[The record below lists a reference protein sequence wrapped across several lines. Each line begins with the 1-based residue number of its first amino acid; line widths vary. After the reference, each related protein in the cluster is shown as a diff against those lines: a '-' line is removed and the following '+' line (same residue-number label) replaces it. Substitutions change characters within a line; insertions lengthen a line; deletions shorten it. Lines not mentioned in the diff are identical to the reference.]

1 MNNAISISQAGSVPV
16 PARQSSGS
24 LLRGRG
30 AALKGSREV
39 ARPRRQRNSR
49 HSSIYWLFLLLLTL
63 TAACQ
68 KAKPTAETAAPGTT
82 KAGYY
87 TCSMHPQIHEDGPGS
102 CPICHMDLIKVQPA
116 PVAAPAPKKAAL
128 TTVYTCPM
136 HPQVREAKPGSC
148 PICGMDLVK
157 TSSRPAVKMTPA
169 EMATMPAGNPADNDL
184 ILTAQQLELGNIRV
198 QTIGNRSASS
208 LNAGPA
214 EAPVPQ
220 AILTGT
226 VTADAQ
232 RTQSISS
239 RVAGRVEKLY
249 VRQTGQLLRQGAPLF
264 SVYSEQLETLQREYL
279 LALAQ
284 DRQVA
289 EPTYRHFAEATAQ
302 KLRLLG
308 VSAGQLRQLARGGK
322 ASPLVTYYSPAT
334 GTVQTLDVVQ
344 GQYVAEGSPL
354 LTLSDLSSVWVEA
367 QLYPTE
373 ASRLPLGKSMAVQVV
388 GQARSWRGKV
398 VFISPELNGGSQI
411 TLARIQMPNPD
422 RALQPGAQANVL
434 LDAPATPV
442 ATTAPASTETALR
455 VPQEAIIHDGAASY
469 VWKQTGERQ
478 FRRVRVHT
486 GAGTA
491 ATVAVTGEV
500 RPGDQIVVSGA
511 YLLQSEFT
519 LRQGALDEHMSGMAM

>member
-1 MNNAISISQAGSVPV
+1 MNNLP
-16 PARQSSGS
+16 
-24 LLRGRG
+24 LLRPFSLGRMG
-30 AALKGSREV
+30 
-39 ARPRRQRNSR
+39 
-49 HSSIYWLFLLLLTL
+49 WLLLVLL
-63 TAACQ
+63 ALAAGACQ
-68 KAKPTAETAAPGTT
+68 KAKPTAETTTAGTAKAA
-82 KAGYY
+82 YY

-102 CPICHMDLIKVQPA
+102 CPICHMDLLKVQPA
-116 PVAAPAPKKAAL
+116 PAAAPVAKKATSAA
-128 TTVYTCPM
+128 VYTCPM
-136 HPQVREAKPGSC
+136 HPQVREAQPGSC

-169 EMATMPAGNPADNDL
+169 EMAAMPAGNPAASDL

-198 QTIGNRSASS
+198 QTIGNRTDSSPAAS
-208 LNAGPA
+208 PA
-214 EAPVPQ
+214 EAPAPQ
-220 AILTGT
+220 AVLTGT

-249 VRQTGQLLRQGAPLF
+249 VRQTGQLLRRGAPLF

-284 DRQVA
+284 DLQVA

-308 VSAGQLRQLARGGK
+308 VSAGQLRQLARSGK

-354 LTLSDLSSVWVEA
+354 LTFSDLSRVWVEA
-367 QLYPTE
+367 QLYP
-373 ASRLPLGKSMAVQVV
+373 ADAGRLRLGQSVAVQVV
-388 GQARSWRGKV
+388 GRARPLRGNV
-398 VFISPELNGGSQI
+398 VFLSPELSGGSQI
-411 TLARIQMPNPD
+411 TLARIQVPNPD
-422 RALQPGAQANVL
+422 GSLQPGAQANVL
-434 LDAPATPV
+434 LDAPAS
-442 ATTAPASTETALR
+442 ATKSMPPTETALR
-455 VPQEAIIHDGAASY
+455 VPQEAVMHDGAASY

-478 FRRVRVHT
+478 FRRVRVRT

-500 RPGDQIVVSGA
+500 RPGDQLVVSGA

-519 LRQGALDEHMSGMAM
+519 LRQGAGDDHMSGMAM

>member
-1 MNNAISISQAGSVPV
+1 MNNP
-16 PARQSSGS
+16 
-24 LLRGRG
+24 
-30 AALKGSREV
+30 
-39 ARPRRQRNSR
+39 
-49 HSSIYWLFLLLLTL
+49 LLLCFLGQVRSGRL
-63 TAACQ
+63 LLVLLALAAGACQ
-68 KAKPTAETAAPGTT
+68 KTKPTVEAAVSGIT
-82 KAGYY
+82 KAAYY

-116 PVAAPAPKKAAL
+116 PVAVPTAKKAAL
-128 TTVYTCPM
+128 AAVYTCPM
-136 HPQVREAKPGSC
+136 HPQVREDKPGSC

-157 TSSRPAVKMTPA
+157 TSSRPAMKMTPA
-169 EMATMPAGNPADNDL
+169 EMAAMPASNPAASDL

-198 QTIGNRSASS
+198 QTIGSHLVDSPAT
-208 LNAGPA
+208 GPT
-214 EAPVPQ
+214 EAPAPQ
-220 AILTGT
+220 AVLTGT

-289 EPTYRHFAEATAQ
+289 EPSYRHFAEATAQ

-308 VSAGQLRQLARGGK
+308 VSAGQLRQLARSGK
-322 ASPLVTYYSPAT
+322 ASPLVTYYSPEI
-334 GTVQTLDVVQ
+334 GTVQTLNVVQ
-344 GQYVAEGSPL
+344 GQYVAEGSLL
-354 LTLSDLSSVWVEA
+354 LTLSDLRSVWVEA
-367 QLYPTE
+367 QLYP
-373 ASRLPLGKSMAVQVV
+373 ADAGRLPLGQSVAVQVV
-388 GQARSWRGKV
+388 GQTQPLRGKV
-398 VFISPELNGGSQI
+398 VFLSPELSGASQI
-411 TLARIQMPNPD
+411 TLARIQVPNPD
-422 RALQPGAQANVL
+422 GALQPGAQANVP
-434 LDAPATPV
+434 LDAPAARP
-442 ATTAPASTETALR
+442 ATTSTPPTETALR
-455 VPQEAIIHDGAASY
+455 VPQEAVMHDGAASY

-478 FRRVRVHT
+478 FRRVRVRT

-500 RPGDQIVVSGA
+500 RPGDQLVVSGA

-519 LRQGALDEHMSGMAM
+519 LRQGAGDDHMSGMAM

>member
-1 MNNAISISQAGSVPV
+1 MNNALLISQTD
-16 PARQSSGS
+16 PALVQVRQSSGS
-24 LLRGRG
+24 PLRGRG
-30 AALKGSREV
+30 AGGEVSRS
-39 ARPRRQRNSR
+39 RRQQNSR
-49 HSSIYWLFLLLLTL
+49 HSKIYWLLLLIFTL
-63 TAACQ
+63 TAGACQ
-68 KAKPTAETAAPGTT
+68 KAKPAADTATSSTAKG
-82 KAGYY
+82 GYY
-87 TCSMHPQIHEDGPGS
+87 TCSMHPQIHEDGPGN

-116 PVAAPAPKKAAL
+116 PVAAPAAKKAAL
-128 TTVYTCPM
+128 AFVYTCPM

-157 TSSRPAVKMTPA
+157 TSSRPAMKMTPA
-169 EMATMPAGNPADNDL
+169 EMAAMPAGNPAANDL
-184 ILTAQQLELGNIRV
+184 ILSAQQLELGNIHV
-198 QTIGNRSASS
+198 QTIGNPSTASPT
-208 LNAGPA
+208 AGPA
-214 EAPVPQ
+214 EAAAPQ
-220 AILTGT
+220 AVLTGT

-232 RTQSISS
+232 RTRSVSS

-284 DRQVA
+284 DLQVA

-308 VSAGQLRQLARGGK
+308 VSAGQLRQLARSGK
-322 ASPLVTYYSPAT
+322 ASPLVTYYSPST

-354 LTLSDLSSVWVEA
+354 LTLSDLRSVWVEA
-367 QLYPTE
+367 QLYP
-373 ASRLPLGKSMAVQVV
+373 ADAGRLPLGRSVAVQVV
-388 GQARSWRGKV
+388 GQARPLRGKV
-398 VFISPELNGGSQI
+398 VFLSPELSGASQI
-411 TLARIQMPNPD
+411 TLARIEVPNPD
-422 RALQPGAQANVL
+422 GALQPGAQANVL
-434 LDAPATPV
+434 LDAPA
-442 ATTAPASTETALR
+442 ASPTVTVPTETALR

-478 FRRVRVHT
+478 FRRIRVRT

-491 ATVAVTGEV
+491 ATVAVTGDV
-500 RPGDQIVVSGA
+500 QAGDQLVVSGA

-519 LRQGALDEHMSGMAM
+519 LRQGAGDDHMSGMAM

>member
-1 MNNAISISQAGSVPV
+1 MNNLP
-16 PARQSSGS
+16 
-24 LLRGRG
+24 LLRPFSLGRMG
-30 AALKGSREV
+30 R
-39 ARPRRQRNSR
+39 
-49 HSSIYWLFLLLLTL
+49 LLLVLL
-63 TAACQ
+63 ALAAGACQ
-68 KAKPTAETAAPGTT
+68 KAKPTAETATAGTA
-82 KAGYY
+82 KAAYY
-87 TCSMHPQIHEDGPGS
+87 TCSMHPQIHEGGPGS
-102 CPICHMDLIKVQPA
+102 CPICRMDLLKVQPA
-116 PVAAPAPKKAAL
+116 PAVAKKATSAA
-128 TTVYTCPM
+128 VYTCPM
-136 HPQVREAKPGSC
+136 HPQVREAQPGSC

-169 EMATMPAGNPADNDL
+169 EMAAMPAGNPAASDL

-198 QTIGNRSASS
+198 QAIGSRPAGSSAAS
-208 LNAGPA
+208 PA
-214 EAPVPQ
+214 EAPAPQ
-220 AILTGT
+220 AVLTGT

-249 VRQTGQLLRQGAPLF
+249 VRQTGQLLRRGAPLF

-284 DRQVA
+284 DLQVA

-308 VSAGQLRQLARGGK
+308 VSAGQLRQLARSGK

-334 GTVQTLDVVQ
+334 GTVQALDVVQ

-354 LTLSDLSSVWVEA
+354 LTLSDLGSVWVEA
-367 QLYPTE
+367 QLYP
-373 ASRLPLGKSMAVQVV
+373 ADVGRLRLGQSVAVQVV
-388 GQARSWRGKV
+388 GRARPLRGNV
-398 VFISPELNGGSQI
+398 VFLSPELSGGSQI
-411 TLARIQMPNPD
+411 TLARIQVPNPD
-422 RALQPGAQANVL
+422 GSLQPGAQANVL
-434 LDAPATPV
+434 LDAPASAMKSTP
-442 ATTAPASTETALR
+442 PTETALR
-455 VPQEAIIHDGAASY
+455 VPQEAVMHDGAASY

-478 FRRVRVHT
+478 FRRVRVRT

-500 RPGDQIVVSGA
+500 RPGDQLVVSGA

-519 LRQGALDEHMSGMAM
+519 LRQGAGDDHMSGMAM

>member
-1 MNNAISISQAGSVPV
+1 MNNPRLLPASVLSRAG
-16 PARQSSGS
+16 R
-24 LLRGRG
+24 
-30 AALKGSREV
+30 
-39 ARPRRQRNSR
+39 
-49 HSSIYWLFLLLLTL
+49 LLLMLLALTV
-63 TAACQ
+63 AACQ
-68 KAKPTAETAAPGTT
+68 QAQPPAETAAPEAA
-82 KAGYY
+82 KAAYY
-87 TCSMHPQIHEDGPGS
+87 TCSMHPQIHANGPGS
-102 CPICHMDLIKVQPA
+102 CPICHMDLIRVQPA
-116 PVAAPAPKKAAL
+116 PVAAPAAKKAASAA
-128 TTVYTCPM
+128 VYTCPM
-136 HPQVREAKPGSC
+136 HPQVREAQPGSC

-169 EMATMPAGNPADNDL
+169 EMAAMPGGNPAANDL

-198 QTIGNRSASS
+198 QTIGNNSAGSE
-208 LNAGPA
+208 ATGPA
-214 EAPVPQ
+214 EAPAPQ
-220 AILTGT
+220 ALLTGT

-249 VRQTGQLLRQGAPLF
+249 VRQTGQLLRRGAPLF

-284 DRQVA
+284 DLQVA

-308 VSAGQLRQLARGGK
+308 VSAGQLRQLARSGK

-354 LTLSDLSSVWVEA
+354 LTLSDLGSVWVEA
-367 QLYPTE
+367 QLYP
-373 ASRLPLGKSMAVQVV
+373 ADAGRLRLGQSVAVQVV
-388 GQARSWRGKV
+388 GRARPLRGHV
-398 VFISPELNGGSQI
+398 VFLSPELSGASQI
-411 TLARIQMPNPD
+411 TLARIQVPNPD
-422 RALQPGAQANVL
+422 GTLQPGAQANVL
-434 LDAPATPV
+434 LDAPAASA
-442 ATTAPASTETALR
+442 ATTATAPTQTALR

-478 FRRVRVHT
+478 FRRVQVRT
-486 GAGTA
+486 SAGTA
-491 ATVAVTGEV
+491 ATVAITGEV
-500 RPGDQIVVSGA
+500 RPGDQLVVSGA

-519 LRQGALDEHMSGMAM
+519 LRQGAGDDHMSGMAM